1 MCWQSIL
8 IIKLSTNKKTRGGFD
23 LQVLCLLSSDLYVHR
38 YHRFG
43 GRGYRQ
49 RVYVERAQ
57 PLEQYTTEELYA
69 RFRFGNADIK
79 YIADLV
85 RPKLQRRTRRS
96 HSLSV
101 EQQVLIGLRFYASGT
116 FYQVVGDNIGVDKST
131 VSDVVKAVLIALA
144 SLVNQFV
151 SFPNDVQIAQ
161 TKHKFFTLGNM
172 PNTIGVI
179 DCAHVHIQGRRSI
192 NIQLVGDADLII
204 TNCVVKWPGSVHDA
218 RILRECFIQRAPNQP
233 TGWDNIRR
241 QCYPLLPWLITPFLA
256 ASTPAQAR
264 FNTAHCKTRCAIERL
279 NGVLKR
285 RFACLN
291 YLLVEPQGACNI
303 ILACIVLHN
312 IATRRNVPLC
322 DDVYD
327 PPEPFEEPDQPLAF
341 CQNEGLSG
349 RIVRDAIVRHYF

>member
-1 MCWQSIL
+1 MFL
-8 IIKLSTNKKTRGGFD
+8 DVGRKLE
-23 LQVLCLLSSDLYVHR
+23 
-38 YHRFG
+38 
-43 GRGYRQ
+43 GYRQ

-101 EQQVLIGLRFYASGT
+101 EQQVLIGLRFNASGT
-116 FYQVVGDNIGVDKST
+116 FYQVVGDNIGVDKSN
-131 VSDVVKAVLIALA
+131 VSDVVKAVSIALA

-172 PNTIGVI
+172 PNTIVVI
-179 DCAHVHIQGRRSI
+179 DCTHVHIQAPHERDWEYINRKGRRSI
-192 NIQLVGDADLII
+192 NVLLVGDADLII
-204 TNCVVKWPGSVHDA
+204 TNCVVKWPGTVHDA
-218 RILRECFIQRAPNQP
+218 RILRERVLHTEGDSA
-233 TGWDNIRR
+233 
-241 QCYPLLPWLITPFLA
+241 YPLLPWMITPFLA

>member
-1 MCWQSIL
+1 MAGI
-8 IIKLSTNKKTRGGFD
+8 
-23 LQVLCLLSSDLYVHR
+23 VHR
-38 YHRFG
+38 YHRVG

-101 EQQVLIGLRFYASGT
+101 EEQVLIALRFYASGT

-131 VSDVVKAVLIALA
+131 VSDVVKAVSIALA
-144 SLVNQFV
+144 ILVNQFV
-151 SFPNDVQIAQ
+151 SLPKDVQIAQ
-161 TKHKFFTLGNM
+161 TKHKFFLLGNM

-179 DCAHVHIQGRRSI
+179 DCTHVHIQAPHERDWEYINRKGRRSI

-218 RILRECFIQRAPNQP
+218 RILRESALYRELQTNRPDGIILGDSA
-233 TGWDNIRR
+233 
-241 QCYPLLPWLITPFLA
+241 YPLLPWLMTPFLA
-256 ASTPAQAR
+256 ATTPAQAR

-285 RFACLN
+285 RF
-291 YLLVEPQGACNI
+291 
-303 ILACIVLHN
+303 
-312 IATRRNVPLC
+312 T
-322 DDVYD
+322 
-327 PPEPFEEPDQPLAF
+327 
-341 CQNEGLSG
+341 
-349 RIVRDAIVRHYF
+349 

>member
-1 MCWQSIL
+1 MASI
-8 IIKLSTNKKTRGGFD
+8 
-23 LQVLCLLSSDLYVHR
+23 VHR
-38 YHRFG
+38 YHHFG

-69 RFRFGNADIK
+69 CFRFGNAGIK

-85 RPKLQRRTRRS
+85 RPKLQRRTQRS

-101 EQQVLIGLRFYASGT
+101 EEQVLIDLRFYASGT
-116 FYQVVGDNIGVDKST
+116 FYQINCD
-131 VSDVVKAVLIALA
+131 
-144 SLVNQFV
+144 LVNQFV
-151 SFPNDVQIAQ
+151 SLPKDVQIAQ
-161 TKHKFFTLGNM
+161 TKHKFFLLGNM

-179 DCAHVHIQGRRSI
+179 DCTHVHIQAPHERDWEYINRKGRRSI

-218 RILRECFIQRAPNQP
+218 RILRENGIILKDSA
-233 TGWDNIRR
+233 
-241 QCYPLLPWLITPFLA
+241 YPLLPWLMTPFLA
-256 ASTPAQAR
+256 ATTPAQAC
-264 FNTAHCKTRCAIERL
+264 FNTAHCKTRLI
-279 NGVLKR
+279 LKR

-291 YLLVEPQGACNI
+291 YLRVEPQGACNI
-303 ILACIVLHN
+303 ILACIVLDSIVTRHN
-312 IATRRNVPLC
+312 APLC

-327 PPEPFEEPDQPLAF
+327 APEPVEEPHQPLAF
-341 CQNEGLSG
+341 CQNEGLTV

>member
-1 MCWQSIL
+1 MAGI
-8 IIKLSTNKKTRGGFD
+8 
-23 LQVLCLLSSDLYVHR
+23 VHC
-38 YHRFG
+38 YHCFG

-85 RPKLQRRTRRS
+85 RPKLQRRTRKS

-101 EQQVLIGLRFYASGT
+101 EQQVLIGL
-116 FYQVVGDNIGVDKST
+116 IG
-131 VSDVVKAVLIALA
+131 DVVKAVSIALA

-172 PNTIGVI
+172 PNTIGFI
-179 DCAHVHIQGRRSI
+179 DCTHVHIQAPHERDWEYINRKGRRSI

-218 RILRECFIQRAPNQP
+218 RILRESALY
-233 TGWDNIRR
+233 R
-241 QCYPLLPWLITPFLA
+241 QLQTNRPHGIILGDSAYPLLPWLITPFLA

-264 FNTAHCKTRCAIERL
+264 FNTAHCKTRCAIERF

-291 YLLVEPQGACNI
+291 YLRSGTTGSMQ
-303 ILACIVLHN
+303 HN
-312 IATRRNVPLC
+312 TSI
-322 DDVYD
+322 YHK
-327 PPEPFEEPDQPLAF
+327 PLAF

-349 RIVRDAIVRHYF
+349 RIVRDAIVRNYFLKCSSLMIVSLKLIYGDELNILFLFVIEICFGDFFIVHCFYFTE

>member
-1 MCWQSIL
+1 MAQNDLHYLCNPSSV
-8 IIKLSTNKKTRGGFD
+8 KLSGRVTTD
-23 LQVLCLLSSDLYVHR
+23 LGL
-38 YHRFG
+38 
-43 GRGYRQ
+43 RQ

-57 PLEQYTTEELYA
+57 PLEQCTTEELYA

-85 RPKLQRRTRRS
+85 RPKLQQRTRRS

-131 VSDVVKAVLIALA
+131 VSDVVKAVSIASA

-151 SFPNDVQIAQ
+151 SFPNDVQISQ

-179 DCAHVHIQGRRSI
+179 GCTHVRSI

-218 RILRECFIQRAPNQP
+218 RILRESAIYRELQTNRPDGIILGDSAY
-233 TGWDNIRR
+233 T
-241 QCYPLLPWLITPFLA
+241 LLPWLITPFLA

-264 FNTAHCKTRCAIERL
+264 FNTAHCKTRCAI
-279 NGVLKR
+279 VL
-285 RFACLN
+285 
-291 YLLVEPQGACNI
+291 EPQGACNI

-327 PPEPFEEPDQPLAF
+327 APEPFEEADQPLAF

-349 RIVRDAIVRHYF
+349 RIVRDAIGRRYF